1 MPPTHTYTHTHT
13 HTHKAGL
20 KHRCPALLGAEPF
33 VNSWFPC
40 ESQVHGQIYTECWQ
54 RSHHHDLVTQEAELV
69 GAASVLGKEE
79 ETNGTLGLPDTKTCT
94 RQQAPLLST

>member
-1 MPPTHTYTHTHT
+1 MMKGEGLLNRTWFRSCC
-13 HTHKAGL
+13 AGQ
-20 KHRCPALLGAEPF
+20 G
-33 VNSWFPC
+33 
-40 ESQVHGQIYTECWQ
+40 
-54 RSHHHDLVTQEAELV
+54 LVTQEAELV